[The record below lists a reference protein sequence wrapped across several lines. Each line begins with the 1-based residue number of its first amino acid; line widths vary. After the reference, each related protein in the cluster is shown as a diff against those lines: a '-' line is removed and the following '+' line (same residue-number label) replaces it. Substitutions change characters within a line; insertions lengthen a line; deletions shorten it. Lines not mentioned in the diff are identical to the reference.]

1 MVYYYLLQVQTPTLV
16 AADAASS
23 MPSYTMK
30 LEGANVTAIPVT
42 SWQPHTDEPQDEVR
56 VVKY

>member
-1 MVYYYLLQVQTPTLV
+1 MVYYYYLLQVQTLTLV
-16 AADAASS
+16 AADAA
-23 MPSYTMK
+23 SYTMK

-42 SWQPHTDEPQDEVR
+42 SWQLHTDEPQDEVR